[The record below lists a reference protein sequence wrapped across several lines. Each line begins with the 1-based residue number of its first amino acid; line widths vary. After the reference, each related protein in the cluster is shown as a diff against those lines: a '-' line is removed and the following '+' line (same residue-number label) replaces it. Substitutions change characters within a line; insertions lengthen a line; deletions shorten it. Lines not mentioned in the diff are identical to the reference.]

1 MFSISSINKNVL
13 NYLYNCTTLFCK
25 HLQTIGYIVNFNIF
39 GLSNSS
45 LGLIY
50 LIMESKRQQKFAGVI
65 QEDLAAIFQRE
76 GMTFLPN
83 TLVTITKVRVTP
95 DLALAR
101 VFLSFFNNTN
111 TQVALQTIKLHASEI
126 RYKLGARIKDQ
137 VRIIPQLEFFID
149 DTSEY
154 VERMDK
160 IFDKI
165 HKEESSSDNE

>member
-1 MFSISSINKNVL
+1 
-13 NYLYNCTTLFCK
+13 
-25 HLQTIGYIVNFNIF
+25 
-39 GLSNSS
+39 
-45 LGLIY
+45 
-50 LIMESKRQQKFAGVI
+50 MESKRQQKFAGVI

-76 GMTFLPN
+76 GVSYLPN

-101 VFLSFFNNTN
+101 VFLSFFNNVN
-111 TQVALQTIKLHASEI
+111 AQQALATIKLHASEI

-154 VERMDK
+154 VERMDA

-165 HKEESSSDNE
+165 SKEEKSKE

>member
-1 MFSISSINKNVL
+1 LKNNNREPYNKNS
-13 NYLYNCTTLFCK
+13 FE
-25 HLQTIGYIVNFNIF
+25 
-39 GLSNSS
+39 LSAFSFS
-45 LGLIY
+45 LKN
-50 LIMESKRQQKFAGVI
+50 MESKRQQKFAGVI
-65 QEDLAAIFQRE
+65 QQDLAAIFQRE
-76 GMTFLPN
+76 GMNYLPN

-95 DLALAR
+95 DLAIAR

-111 TQVALQTIKLHASEI
+111 SQQALQTVKLHASEI

-137 VRIIPQLEFFID
+137 VRIIPQLEFFVD

-165 HKEESSSDNE
+165 SKEDRQPETE

>member
-1 MFSISSINKNVL
+1 
-13 NYLYNCTTLFCK
+13 
-25 HLQTIGYIVNFNIF
+25 
-39 GLSNSS
+39 
-45 LGLIY
+45 
-50 LIMESKRQQKFAGVI
+50 MESKRQQKFAGVI

-76 GMTFLPN
+76 GMNYLPN

-95 DLALAR
+95 DLAIAR
-101 VFLSFFNNTN
+101 IFLSFFGNTN
-111 TQVALQTIKLHASEI
+111 LQLALQTVKLHASEI

-137 VRIIPQLEFFID
+137 VRIIPQLEFFVD

-165 HKEESSSDNE
+165 SKEERQPDTE